1 MCMKSMNLI
10 IMMNFMLNI
19 TTWSLFFVKQRLD
32 ELEHTDLITEWTSN
46 VYKYAYKKNLKK
58 AIKKKTTIAIL
69 AGTTFQRSLNKSYCG
84 SYFRMF

>member
-32 ELEHTDLITEWTSN
+32 ELEHTDLITEWTIN
-46 VYKYAYKKNLKK
+46 VYEYAYKKN
-58 AIKKKTTIAIL
+58 
-69 AGTTFQRSLNKSYCG
+69 
-84 SYFRMF
+84 